1 MRRIVKDFGFAMT
14 SAKLF
19 VPIIAALCLAACNSA
34 QPVAVAQAP
43 AVATRSATPAGF
55 DLPAGSGC
63 ANAIGRYRAI
73 MDNDLAMGHVNQGV
87 YATIQGEIDS
97 AAAACSAG
105 RDAQAVALV
114 RASKARHGYPG

>member
-1 MRRIVKDFGFAMT
+1 MT
-14 SAKLF
+14 FAKLLAAAF
-19 VPIIAALCLAACNSA
+19 AALSIAACNST
-34 QPVAVAQAP
+34 QPVVVAEAP
-43 AVATRSATPAGF
+43 STRNTTPAGF
-55 DLPAGSGC
+55 NLPEGSGC
-63 ANAIGRYRAI
+63 AGVIARYRAV

-87 YATIQGEIDS
+87 YATIEGEIGA